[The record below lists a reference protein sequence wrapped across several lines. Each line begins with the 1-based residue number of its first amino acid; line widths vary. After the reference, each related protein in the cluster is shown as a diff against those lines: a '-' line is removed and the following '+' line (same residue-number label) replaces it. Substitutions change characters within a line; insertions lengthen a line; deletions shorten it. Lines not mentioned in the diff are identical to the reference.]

1 LLPQDANDTAAITA
15 ANATNFFI
23 LFF

>member
-1 LLPQDANDTAAITA
+1 LPQDANDTAAITA

>member
-1 LLPQDANDTAAITA
+1 LPQDANDTAAITA

-23 LFF
+23 LFLI